1 MLGPILF
8 EKMMFNVPIKDR
20 HSFAMLCLERRFDAV
35 LENRA
40 PCCPEVLRPE
50 RHAGILEGESDV
62 EETNGRADIE
72 DEEDRICAS
81 SCKAGADSGQR
92 GQDSPWALAD
102 PPS

>member
-1 MLGPILF
+1 MNSHHGPI
-8 EKMMFNVPIKDR
+8 
-20 HSFAMLCLERRFDAV
+20 
-35 LENRA
+35 

-72 DEEDRICAS
+72 DEEDRGQCAS
-81 SCKAGADSGQR
+81 SCSGADSGQC

-102 PPS
+102 PPSSILS